1 MRTTSTA
8 VTALS
13 VLFGLLA
20 ACGDER
26 VDAPA
31 ATRRVDAVA
40 APSSDAPP
48 TPAADSARVAPAPTT
63 PVATPATA
71 ATPAVT
77 AAPVAPRAPSGLRLV
92 GSTFTHGVE
101 ARRPVDEARS
111 FEVGERA
118 TLHLVVENLGAPR
131 VVTIEWL
138 RGETVL
144 GRTTLEVGTSRTWRT
159 WAYHRVTTRDAE
171 AGVNARVVDPDGQL
185 LGTARAAVVA
195 TRPAV

>member
-13 VLFGLLA
+13 VLLGMLA
-20 ACGDER
+20 ACGNGRAD
-26 VDAPA
+26 VPA

-40 APSSDAPP
+40 AVPGDARPA
-48 TPAADSARVAPAPTT
+48 PAAERARVAPAPTP
-63 PVATPATA
+63 PVAAPASTP
-71 ATPAVT
+71 T
-77 AAPVAPRAPSGLRLV
+77 AAPTTAAPATPSGLRLV

-144 GRTTLEVGTSRTWRT
+144 GRTTLEVGTSKTWRT

-171 AGVNARVVDPDGQL
+171 GGVNARVVDPDGQV
-185 LGTARAAVVA
+185 LGTARAAVVTA
-195 TRPAV
+195 RPAV